1 MVMKRSILSVLFILT
16 GYSLS
21 WAAGSGMPWE
31 GPLTQIMNSVSGPV
45 SQVIGVIGIVGTGAG
60 VAFSEHGG
68 TAKTVFKAFFGLV
81 IVFTAASFFLGFLG
95 FGGEVGF

>member
-1 MVMKRSILSVLFILT
+1 MKRLALSFLCVVS

-31 GPLTQIMNSVSGPV
+31 GPLTQIMYSVSGPV
-45 SQVIGVIGIVGTGAG
+45 SQVIGVIAIVGTGLG

-68 TAKTVFKAFFGLV
+68 TAKTVFKAFFGLIV
-81 IVFTAASFFLGFLG
+81 VFTAASFFLGFLG
-95 FGGEVGF
+95 FRGGVGF

>member
-1 MVMKRSILSVLFILT
+1 MKRLALSLICVLFD
-16 GYSLS
+16 YSLS

-31 GPLTQIMNSVSGPV
+31 GPLTQIMDSVSGPV
-45 SQVIGVIGIVGTGAG
+45 SQVIGVIAIVGTALR

-81 IVFTAASFFLGFLG
+81 VVFTAASFFLVFLG
-95 FGGEVGF
+95 FGGGVGF

>member
-1 MVMKRSILSVLFILT
+1 MKRLALSFLFVVS
-16 GYSLS
+16 GYSFA

-31 GPLTQIMNSVSGPV
+31 GPLTQIMDSVSGPV
-45 SQVIGVIGIVGTGAG
+45 SQVIGVIAIVGTGLG

-81 IVFTAASFFLGFLG
+81 VVFTAASFFLGFLG
-95 FGGEVGF
+95 FGGGVGF